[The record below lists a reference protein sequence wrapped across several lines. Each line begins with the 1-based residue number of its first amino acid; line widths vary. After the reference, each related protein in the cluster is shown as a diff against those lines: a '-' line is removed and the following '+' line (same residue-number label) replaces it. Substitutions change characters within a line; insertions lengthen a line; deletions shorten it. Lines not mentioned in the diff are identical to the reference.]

1 MERLESAL
9 GLASDHATKLT
20 DLVRQ
25 VNLYDK
31 SLPPSE
37 RAFLQK
43 CLADKGM
50 YLSDLLPC
58 HSHSH
63 LNSGLRANVPS
74 P

>member
-43 CLADKGM
+43 CLADKGT
-50 YLSDLLPC
+50 YVS
-58 HSHSH
+58 
-63 LNSGLRANVPS
+63 LRLVAVPQPFPFEFRAS
-74 P
+74 C